1 MKNYRYRLS
10 ALAAL
15 AVMCLSNC
23 TCTKE
28 KEKDSLGP
36 LVLECAITSNTTLT
50 DHNPNGI
57 DYIVDCDLEVQDG
70 LLTIEPGVTI
80 EFRSNAS
87 LQVWNKGALA
97 INGTADKRVSLRGF
111 LQQPCWDGLS
121 IGTDDVRNRIRYCDI
136 SYAGNSVSFFGVI
149 AGFSYDEKAA
159 VAVYGRLSMEN
170 SSITH
175 SGGLGIA
182 YTSDAVISGFNS
194 NEIGYCA
201 NYPVILYGG
210 SLDGSVSMSNSSFPG
225 NATPY
230 ICFYGSSSNSEI
242 SNDAVIHE
250 SPLPYLVYETVTFA
264 KNLTVHGGVTI
275 VSQSDE
281 FLETS
286 STHFVKLLGSADKPV
301 ILRGKTAL
309 AGYWRGISVRSF
321 NAENTF
327 NHVQIQ
333 DCGSRPIGWAAS
345 AAGITVE
352 EGRLTLNNCNI
363 TNYNDCQVYKGSSS
377 QLTNNSPL
385 ITLVCE

>member
-1 MKNYRYRLS
+1 MKNYRYRLL
-10 ALAAL
+10 ALAAFTT
-15 AVMCLSNC
+15 MCLSNC
-23 TCTKE
+23 TCTKD

-36 LVLECAITSNTTLT
+36 VVLDCLISNNMTLT

-57 DYIVDCDLEVQDG
+57 DYIVDCDVEVRDG
-70 LLTIEPGVTI
+70 LLTIGPGVTI

-87 LQVWNKGALA
+87 LQVWDKGALA

-121 IGTDDVRNRIRYCDI
+121 IGTDDVRNLIRYCDI
-136 SYAGNSVSFFGVI
+136 SYAGNSVSFSGVI
-149 AGFSYDEKAA
+149 AGFSYDEKAS
-159 VAVYGRLSMEN
+159 VAVYGRLGIEN

-182 YTSDAVISGFNS
+182 YTSDAVIGGFSN

-210 SLDGSVSMSNSSFPG
+210 SLNGSISMSNSSFPG
-225 NATPY
+225 NAEPY

-250 SPLPYLVYETVTFA
+250 SPIPYLVYETVTFT
-264 KNLTVHGGVTI
+264 KNLTIHGGATL

-286 STHFVKLLGSADKPV
+286 STNFVKLLGTADKPV
-301 ILRGKTAL
+301 ILRGKTAI
-309 AGYWRGISVRSF
+309 AGFWRGISVRSF
-321 NAENTF
+321 HAENIF
-327 NHVQIQ
+327 NHVIIQ
-333 DCGSRPIGWAAS
+333 DSGSRPIAWNPN
-345 AAGITVE
+345 AAGITLE
-352 EGRLTLNNCNI
+352 GGRLTLNNCDI
-363 TNYNDCQVYKGSSS
+363 TNYNDCQVYKSGSA

-385 ITLVCE
+385 ITQVCE